1 MKRPL
6 VGFSFLGWFPF
17 GEFTACK
24 AWASSKYLTPEMIAP
39 HAVMDDYV
47 HMLQEG
53 ESVVDDVIRGACPMQ
68 VAVPFLPAMLGCK
81 MRILPDIVMGEE
93 PHLSCDEALE
103 VHLDHQ
109 NP

>member
-1 MKRPL
+1 
-6 VGFSFLGWFPF
+6 
-17 GEFTACK
+17 
-24 AWASSKYLTPEMIAP
+24 
-39 HAVMDDYV
+39 
-47 HMLQEG
+47 
-53 ESVVDDVIRGACPMQ
+53 MQ